1 MLKLEKELKRDND
14 FDYQYKL
21 DRKFYKLKYP
31 KLKHFEISVSISKL
45 FQPIEYNDDKD
56 IEIIFYNDTCKNCNK
71 FILDINSFI
80 ERDDYI
86 LNHDKII
93 RHLIYNNYEFD
104 RNYFYEGIYKL
115 DENKFR
121 ISFGT

>member
-1 MLKLEKELKRDND
+1 MI
-14 FDYQYKL
+14 FDYQFKL

-31 KLKHFEISVSISKL
+31 KLKYFEISVSISEL
-45 FQPIEYNDDKD
+45 FQPIKCDDNKD
-56 IEIIFYNDTCKNCNK
+56 IELVFYDGVCKNCDK
-71 FILDINSFI
+71 FILDINSFLD
-80 ERDDYI
+80 RDDYI